1 MSEIKKTLKES
12 INDMMLPEVNEYLK
26 ELNKLIETNKASP
39 DDLDAQED
47 MQGLL
52 DELYTILLAI
62 DEDKIT
68 DDEAQDVYQNIL
80 NLMEESKS
88 HK

>member
-26 ELNKLIETNKASP
+26 ELNKLIETNKASD

-62 DEDKIT
+62 DEDKIS
-68 DDEAQDVYQNIL
+68 DDEAQEVYQNIL
-80 NLMEESKS
+80 NLMEESKG